1 MKDSL
6 GHGLVPGIEA
16 ICDRALRCFL
26 LLVLLVALM
35 RPVAAGGQS
44 DHVEGAITGFSP
56 AASATEKQWEKK
68 LQALPDP
75 NQMRQDMQR
84 LSLKPHA
91 LGQPYDHDN
100 AEWILAQFRADGL
113 DAHIETFHVLFATPK
128 DNELE
133 LVSPS
138 KFRADLNEP
147 PVPGDPTSGAP
158 GQLPPYNAYS
168 IDGDVTAP
176 LVYVNYG
183 LPEDYEQL
191 ARMGIDVKGK
201 IVLARYGRSWR
212 GVKPKV
218 AAEHGAI
225 GCIIYSDPRDD
236 GYFQGDV
243 FPKGPMRPP
252 QGVQR
257 GSVLDISMGAGDP
270 STPALGD
277 GDLNPPRLPVSDI
290 KTITKIPTLPIG
302 YGNAQHLLA
311 ALQGPVAPMPWRGAL
326 GLTYHVGPG
335 PATVRLKVTSN
346 WNVVNLYDVIARI
359 PGSQFPDQW
368 VIRANH
374 HDAWV
379 FGADDPL
386 SGTVSVLAE
395 AKALGALLR
404 QSWRPRRTIILAA
417 WDGEEPMTLGST
429 EWAETH
435 AKELEQKAVA
445 YINSDNSSRGVLRV
459 EASHTLEH
467 FFNEIAKSIAE
478 PKGDGNLW
486 QSMKAREDRPNP
498 DIPITAEER
507 EEHAADANRPDLRV
521 GALGSGSDW
530 AAFLDHLG
538 IASADLRF
546 VGGAQGGVYHST
558 YDDFYWYTHFGDP
571 DFNHE
576 RVFAQT
582 MGTTVMRLADAQ
594 ILPFEF
600 TDLANTVHL
609 YVGELRRLHDGE
621 KGAPAL
627 DFGPLDASTASLE
640 QAAAAYGAAYS
651 RAAASGQVFDEDP
664 EKLAT
669 LNRLLYTTE
678 RRMLLPDGL
687 PGRSWY
693 RHAIYAPGTYTG
705 YGVKTLPSVREAL
718 EGRRWEEAAQQEQVL
733 VTVLNAVTA
742 QIAEATSQLG
752 ASESGVP

>member
-1 MKDSL
+1 VRNSWVQ
-6 GHGLVPGIEA
+6 GSVPA
-16 ICDRALRCFL
+16 IAGKCHRVLCWYLPLALL
-26 LLVLLVALM
+26 
-35 RPVAAGGQS
+35 AAPLSPLAARGQS
-44 DHVEGAITGFSP
+44 DHAEEALTGYSP
-56 AASATEKQWEKK
+56 AASATERQWEKK

-75 NQMRQDMQR
+75 DQMRQNMQR

-100 AEWILAQFRADGL
+100 AEWILAQFQADGL
-113 DAHIETFHVLFATPK
+113 DAHIETFHVLFPTPK
-128 DNELE
+128 DDELE
-133 LVSPS
+133 LISPTEF
-138 KFRADLNEP
+138 KADLNET
-147 PVPGDPTSGAP
+147 PVPEDPTSGTP

-183 LPEDYEQL
+183 LPDDYAQL
-191 ARMGIDVKGK
+191 AHLGIDVKGK

-218 AAEHGAI
+218 AAEHGAL

-236 GYFQGDV
+236 GYFEGDI
-243 FPKGPMRPP
+243 FPQGPMRPP

-257 GSVLDISMGAGDP
+257 GSVLDTSLGAGDP
-270 STPALGD
+270 STPALAD
-277 GDLNPPRLPVSDI
+277 GDLNPPRLPVSEI
-290 KTITKIPTLPIG
+290 KTITKIPTLPIS

-335 PATVRLKVTSN
+335 PATVHLKVTSN
-346 WNVVNLYDVIARI
+346 WNVVDLYDVIAQI
-359 PGSQFPDQW
+359 PGSEFPDQW
-368 VIRANH
+368 IIRANH

-379 FGADDPL
+379 FGAEDPL

-395 AKALGALLR
+395 AKAFGALL
-404 QSWRPRRTIILAA
+404 QQGWRPQRTIIIAA

-429 EWAETH
+429 EWAEVH

-445 YINSDNSSRGVLRV
+445 YINSDNSTRGALRV
-459 EASHTLEH
+459 EGSHTLEH
-467 FFNEIAKSIAE
+467 FFNGIAQSIQD

-486 QSMKAREDRPNP
+486 QTMKARQSRPNP
-498 DIPITAEER
+498 NAPITDEER
-507 EEHAADANRPDLRV
+507 EERAADKNRPDLRA

-546 VGGAQGGVYHST
+546 GGDSEGGVYHST
-558 YDDFYWYTHFGDP
+558 YDDFYWYSHFGDP
-571 DFNHE
+571 DFSYE

-600 TDLANTVHL
+600 TDFADTIHL
-609 YVGELRRLHDGE
+609 YVGELRKLHDGDKE
-621 KGAPAL
+621 APAL
-627 DFGPLDASTASLE
+627 DFAPLDASTASLE
-640 QAAAAYGAAYS
+640 QTAAAYGVVYS
-651 RAAASGQVFDEDP
+651 RAAAAGQVFDEDH
-664 EKLAT
+664 EHLAA

-678 RRMLLPDGL
+678 RKMLLPDGL
-687 PGRSWY
+687 PGRTWY
-693 RHAIYAPGTYTG
+693 LHAIYAPGTYTG
-705 YGVKTLPSVREAL
+705 YGVKTLPGIREAL
-718 EGRRWEEAAQQEQVL
+718 EGHRWQEAAQQERALVGVL
-733 VTVLNAVTA
+733 DAVTA
-742 QIAEATSQLG
+742 QIKEATAQLSAG
-752 ASESGVP
+752 ESGAP

>member
-1 MKDSL
+1 MRDSL
-6 GHGLVPGIEA
+6 GYRSVPGIA
-16 ICDRALRCFL
+16 AKCGRALSGFL
-26 LLVLLVALM
+26 PLVLVAVLL
-35 RPVAAGGQS
+35 RPVAAGEPN
-44 DHVEGAITGFSP
+44 DLTEGALTGFSP
-56 AASATEKQWEKK
+56 AASATERQWEKK

-75 NQMRQDMQR
+75 DQMRQDMQH

-91 LGQPYDHDN
+91 LGQPYDHEN

-113 DAHIETFHVLFATPK
+113 AARIERFQVLFPTPK

-133 LVSPS
+133 LLSPTEF
-138 KFRADLNEP
+138 KADLNEP
-147 PVPGDPTSGAP
+147 PIPGDPTSGTP

-183 LPEDYEQL
+183 LPEDYAEL

-225 GCIIYSDPRDD
+225 GCILYSDPRDD
-236 GYFQGDV
+236 GYFRGDV
-243 FPKGPMRPP
+243 FPQGPMRPP

-257 GSVLDISMGAGDP
+257 GSVLDISLGEGDP
-270 STPALGD
+270 STPALAD
-277 GDLNPPRLPVSDI
+277 GDLNPPRLPVSEI

-311 ALQGPVAPMPWRGAL
+311 ALQGPVAPLPWRGAL
-326 GLTYHVGPG
+326 GLTYHLGPG
-335 PATVRLKVTSN
+335 PALVHLKVTSN
-346 WNVVNLYDVIARI
+346 WKIVNLYDVIAQI
-359 PGSQFPDQW
+359 PGSQFPDEW

-374 HDAWV
+374 HDGWV
-379 FGADDPL
+379 FGAEDPL

-395 AKALGALLR
+395 AKAFGALL
-404 QSWRPRRTIILAA
+404 QQGWHPRRTIVLAA

-429 EWAETH
+429 EWAEVH

-445 YINSDNSSRGVLRV
+445 YINSDNSTRGVLRV

-467 FFNEIAKSIAE
+467 FFNGIAQSIAD

-486 QSMKAREDRPNP
+486 QAMKAREDRPNP
-498 DIPITAEER
+498 DFPLTDEER
-507 EEHAADANRPDLRV
+507 EEHAADANRADLRV

-530 AAFLDHLG
+530 AAFLNHLG

-546 VGGAQGGVYHST
+546 VGDAEGGVYHST

-571 DFNHE
+571 SFSYE
-576 RVFAQT
+576 RAFAQT

-600 TDLANTVHL
+600 TDFADTIHL
-609 YVGELRRLHDGE
+609 YVGELRKLHDGE

-640 QAAAAYGAAYS
+640 QAATAYGAAYS
-651 RAAASGQVFDEDP
+651 SAAAAGQVFDEDN

-678 RRMLLPDGL
+678 RKMLIPDGL
-687 PGRSWY
+687 PGRAWY

-705 YGVKTLPSVREAL
+705 YGVKTLPGVREAL
-718 EGRRWEEAAQQEQVL
+718 EAHRWQEAAQQEQVL
-733 VTVLNAVTA
+733 AGVLNAVTA
-742 QIAEATSQLG
+742 QIAEATAQLNAG
-752 ASESGVP
+752 EGGVR

>member
-1 MKDSL
+1 VSVIAAKCHRVLRRSL
-6 GHGLVPGIEA
+6 P
-16 ICDRALRCFL
+16 
-26 LLVLLVALM
+26 LVLLAAQL
-35 RPVAAGGQS
+35 RPLSAGGQS
-44 DHVEGAITGFSP
+44 DNAKAAITGFSP
-56 AASATEKQWEKK
+56 AASATEEQWEKK

-91 LGQPYDHDN
+91 LGQPYDHEN

-138 KFRADLNEP
+138 IFKADLNEP

-183 LPEDYEQL
+183 VPEDYEQL
-191 ARMGIDVKGK
+191 ARLGIDVKGK

-277 GDLNPPRLPVSDI
+277 GNLNPPRLPVSEI
-290 KTITKIPTLPIG
+290 KTITKIPTLPIS

-311 ALQGPVAPMPWRGAL
+311 ALQGPVAPTPWRGAL

-335 PATVRLKVTSN
+335 PATVHLKVTSN
-346 WNVVNLYDVIARI
+346 WNVVDLYDVIAQI
-359 PGSQFPDQW
+359 PGSEFPDQW
-368 VIRANH
+368 IIRANH
-374 HDAWV
+374 YDAWV
-379 FGADDPL
+379 FGAEDPL

-395 AKALGALLR
+395 AKAFGALL
-404 QSWRPRRTIILAA
+404 QQGWRPRRTIILAA

-445 YINSDNSSRGVLRV
+445 YINSDNSTRGALRV

-467 FFNEIAKSIAE
+467 FFNGIAQSMQD
-478 PKGDGNLW
+478 PKGDGTLW
-486 QSMKAREDRPNP
+486 QAMKARASKPNP
-498 DIPITAEER
+498 NFPMTEEER
-507 EEHAADANRPDLRV
+507 EERAADKNRPDLRA

-546 VGGAQGGVYHST
+546 VGDSEGGVYHST

-571 DFNHE
+571 DFSYE
-576 RVFAQT
+576 RAFAQT

-600 TDLANTVHL
+600 TDFADTIHL
-609 YVGELRRLHDGE
+609 YVGELHKLHDADKE
-621 KGAPAL
+621 APAL
-627 DFGPLDASTASLE
+627 DLGPLDASTASLE

-651 RAAASGQVFDEDP
+651 RAAAAGQVFDKDHEQ
-664 EKLAT
+664 LAD
-669 LNRLLYTTE
+669 LNHLLYTTE
-678 RRMLLPDGL
+678 RKMLMPEGL
-687 PGRSWY
+687 PGRAWY

-705 YGVKTLPSVREAL
+705 YGVKTLPGIREAL
-718 EGRRWEEAAQQEQVL
+718 EGHRWQEAAEQERVL
-733 VTVLNAVTA
+733 VGVLDAVTA
-742 QIAEATSQLG
+742 QIAEATAQLSAG
-752 ASESGVP
+752 EMGVR